1 MKYVIAYDVG
11 TTGVKTC
18 LVSVGEKLRI
28 TGDAYGEYDL
38 FVMEDGGAEQDADQ
52 WWQAMCDTTREL
64 VSRTEISPDDIDG
77 ISFCS
82 QMQGLVLVDREGSA
96 LRRPMS
102 YMDQRAVKEMKECQG
117 HGLQISGVN
126 AGMLLRSLAV
136 THAASTSVKD
146 PLWKYKWVQKNEP
159 ETFSRVYKWLD
170 VKEYLIC
177 RCTGEFVMTR
187 DSAYATFLYDPRKGH
202 ECWSGPL
209 CRMYGVDPE
218 HLPRI
223 IECTDVAGTLTD
235 KAASQLGLAAGTK
248 VYGGGGDATLIGIGA
263 GCTKPGQTHIYS
275 GTSGWVSTVAEKQYV
290 DISAMIAGIVGAQS
304 GRYNYF
310 AEMETAGKCFQWVK
324 EHLAL
329 DEIGVYLDRTDI
341 SQSGE
346 SMYESLYDYLSDTVA
361 EVPAGAGGVIFT
373 PWLHGNRCP
382 FEAPD
387 AAGMFFNIKIGTG
400 KKQMIR
406 AVLEGICYHLR
417 WMLECEDRKLKT
429 SDTIRF
435 AGGGALSD
443 VTCQM
448 LADITGRT
456 IETVHNTKDVGSLGA
471 AVLAA
476 VGSGAV
482 PGFDAVDGYIDV
494 KDRFVPDPRN
504 KEVKEVYDLNYRVFR
519 NLYRSNRDNF
529 RMLNSAA
536 KKG

>member
-504 KEVKEVYDLNYRVFR
+504 KEVYDLNYRVFR

>member
-159 ETFSRVYKWLD
+159 EIFSRVYKWLD

-223 IECTDVAGTLTD
+223 IECTDVAGNLTD

-275 GTSGWVSTVAEKQYV
+275 GTSGWVSTLAE
-290 DISAMIAGIVGAQS
+290 
-304 GRYNYF
+304 N
-310 AEMETAGKCFQWVK
+310 
-324 EHLAL
+324 
-329 DEIGVYLDRTDI
+329 
-341 SQSGE
+341 
-346 SMYESLYDYLSDTVA
+346 SMWT
-361 EVPAGAGGVIFT
+361 
-373 PWLHGNRCP
+373 
-382 FEAPD
+382 
-387 AAGMFFNIKIGTG
+387 
-400 KKQMIR
+400 
-406 AVLEGICYHLR
+406 
-417 WMLECEDRKLKT
+417 
-429 SDTIRF
+429 
-435 AGGGALSD
+435 
-443 VTCQM
+443 
-448 LADITGRT
+448 
-456 IETVHNTKDVGSLGA
+456 
-471 AVLAA
+471 
-476 VGSGAV
+476 
-482 PGFDAVDGYIDV
+482 
-494 KDRFVPDPRN
+494 
-504 KEVKEVYDLNYRVFR
+504 YRR
-519 NLYRSNRDNF
+519 
-529 RMLNSAA
+529 
-536 KKG
+536 